1 MADRRL
7 QVFHAVAK
15 QLSFTKAADV
25 LFMTQPAVTFQ
36 IKQLEEHFNTRLFDR
51 GHGRIALTPAG
62 EVVLGYAERILGL
75 SSELD
80 VRLSELTGEIGGSL
94 MVGASTTIAE
104 FMLPGILGEFKST
117 YPNVRSRLMVGNSE
131 SIETSGHGT
140 HHRHRLHR
148 IALARADLECEV
160 CCDDELVV
168 ICHPRFPLAR
178 HKELTPQKL
187 LEHAFVSR
195 EPGSGTRE
203 FTENYLRSAGVTLD
217 QMNVVM
223 ELGSPIALN
232 GVVETGLGFAIA
244 SRASVTKEQRLGDIV
259 AIPLKP
265 RLIRTLSMVYPKE
278 KFRSRLVATFVEFAA
293 TRLRALIGEEVL
305 TSPHDREQTLGS
317 FMSRPIRARLDWS
330 ALRHNHTVV
339 RRHAGAARVWSV
351 VKADA
356 YGHGLLPAAR
366 RWAKSPTALPW
377 WNSKAPWPCAMPASR
392 LPILM
397 LEGPY
402 QADDLPLFAELELT
416 PVLHTMWQVDA
427 LIDCRLPRGSRCT

>member
-62 EVVLGYAERILGL
+62 EVVLGYADRILGL
-75 SSELD
+75 SSEMD

-104 FMLPGILGEFKST
+104 FMLPGILGEFKSS

-131 SIETSGHGT
+131 SIE
-140 HHRHRLHR
+140 HRVMEHTIDIGFIESLSHEPT
-148 IALARADLECEV
+148 LECEV

-187 LEHAFVSR
+187 LEHAFISR

-203 FTENYLRSAGVTLD
+203 FTENYLRHCGISLD

-293 TRLRALIGEEVL
+293 TRLRSLIA
-305 TSPHDREQTLGS
+305 TKKP
-317 FMSRPIRARLDWS
+317 
-330 ALRHNHTVV
+330 
-339 RRHAGAARVWSV
+339 
-351 VKADA
+351 
-356 YGHGLLPAAR
+356 
-366 RWAKSPTALPW
+366 
-377 WNSKAPWPCAMPASR
+377 
-392 LPILM
+392 
-397 LEGPY
+397 
-402 QADDLPLFAELELT
+402 
-416 PVLHTMWQVDA
+416 
-427 LIDCRLPRGSRCT
+427 